1 MTVPVFIGAGT
12 VINVVAIALGCLI
25 GLLIGH
31 KFPER
36 TRQLV
41 TQILGLFT
49 LVIGGRSV
57 AAGLSA
63 AFSQQVGTTAPML
76 IVLGCLLI
84 GGIIGSLVRLEQRL
98 DGAAEWLRTKVAARS
113 SASRFVEGAVT
124 STLIFCVGP
133 LAILGSLA
141 DGLGQGP
148 QQLLIK
154 SIMDGFAS
162 IAFASTFGIGV
173 LASII
178 PLAVYQGCLTL
189 LGLAA
194 GSFLTAGEV
203 DALTATGG
211 VILLGLG
218 IRLAGIV
225 KVPIGDLLPALILA
239 PAATALIGWLI

>member
-12 VINVVAIALGCLI
+12 VINVVAIALGGLL

-36 TRQLV
+36 TRGLV

-49 LVIGGRSV
+49 LVIAGRSI

-63 AFSQQVGTTAPML
+63 AFSQQVGSTAPLL
-76 IVLGCLLI
+76 IVLGSLLV
-84 GGIIGSLVRLEQRL
+84 GGIVGSLVRLEDRL
-98 DGAAEWLRTKVAARS
+98 DRAAEWLRGKVARGAQAS
-113 SASRFVEGAVT
+113 SFVEGAVGA
-124 STLIFCVGP
+124 TLVFCVGP

-148 QQLLIK
+148 QQLLVK

-162 IAFASTFGIGV
+162 IAFAASFGVGV

-178 PLAVYQGCLTL
+178 PLALYQGGLTVIGVL
-189 LGLAA
+189 A

-218 IRLAGIV
+218 LRLAGI
-225 KVPIGDLLPALILA
+225 KAVPIGDLLPALILA
-239 PAATALIGWLI
+239 PALTALVGLWY